1 MDYLN
6 KRKTKY
12 YCSEIIRKTKIYETN
27 LNLSEQNKKKRN
39 TKTCVSVMEY
49 KRD

>member
-27 LNLSEQNKKKRN
+27 LNLSEQNKKKH
-39 TKTCVSVMEY
+39 TKACVSVMEY

>member
-12 YCSEIIRKTKIYETN
+12 YCSEIKRKTKIYETN
-27 LNLSEQNKKKRN
+27 LNLSEQNKKN
-39 TKTCVSVMEY
+39 TKACVSVMEY